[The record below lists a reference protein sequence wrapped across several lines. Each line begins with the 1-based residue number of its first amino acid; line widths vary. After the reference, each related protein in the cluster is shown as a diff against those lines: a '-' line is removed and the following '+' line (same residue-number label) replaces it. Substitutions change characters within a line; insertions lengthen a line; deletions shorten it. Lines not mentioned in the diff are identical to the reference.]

1 VPESNLGGVTG
12 VLVLVESL
20 GAVRL
25 FVVCDTNSCE
35 VFKLLKPTEKAG
47 NCEVAG

>member
-1 VPESNLGGVTG
+1 MPQAKSDAVTG
-12 VLVLVESL
+12 VLLLVESL

-35 VFKLLKPTEKAG
+35 VFKFPEPAERAG
-47 NCEVAG
+47 N